1 MEYATLNNGTKIP
14 YVGLGVFRLNDEK
27 AAYDTVRM
35 ALDNGYRHIDTAS
48 MYQNEEAVGRAI
60 RDSGIPREEIFLTT
74 KLWNDDI
81 RANRAERAFEAS
93 LNRLGL
99 DYVDLYLVHWPVRD
113 LYVSVWKDM
122 EKIYASGKA
131 KAIGVSNYLV
141 HHLEEL
147 LAEASV
153 VPAVDQIEL
162 HPYLVQQELIDFLHA
177 KQIVPEAWSPFC
189 ARKNNLLDDPVLKKI
204 ASKYAKTTAQI
215 VLRWN
220 FQRGV
225 VAIPKSSNSERQKEN
240 LNIFDFE
247 LTAEEI
253 AQICSLDRDERVGS
267 HPDRIT
273 F

>member
-1 MEYATLNNGTKIP
+1 
-14 YVGLGVFRLNDEK
+14 
-27 AAYDTVRM
+27 
-35 ALDNGYRHIDTAS
+35 
-48 MYQNEEAVGRAI
+48 
-60 RDSGIPREEIFLTT
+60 
-74 KLWNDDI
+74 
-81 RANRAERAFEAS
+81 
-93 LNRLGL
+93 
-99 DYVDLYLVHWPVRD
+99 
-113 LYVSVWKDM
+113 
-122 EKIYASGKA
+122 
-131 KAIGVSNYLV
+131 
-141 HHLEEL
+141 
-147 LAEASV
+147 
-153 VPAVDQIEL
+153 
-162 HPYLVQQELIDFLHA
+162 LIDFLHA

-189 ARKNNLLDDPVLKKI
+189 ACKNNLLDDPVLKKI